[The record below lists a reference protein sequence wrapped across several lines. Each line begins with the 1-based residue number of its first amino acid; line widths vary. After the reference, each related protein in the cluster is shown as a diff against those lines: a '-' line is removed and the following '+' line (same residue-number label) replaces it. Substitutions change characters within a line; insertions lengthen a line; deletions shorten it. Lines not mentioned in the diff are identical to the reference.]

1 MSRPVARYPVDKI
14 TTGHGCSSTAT
25 IMGAMQGMVYAN
37 NLPVSTLGDEIAPH
51 FIKVGRTCIPHGT
64 AKVNAGSAV
73 VFAFGRPVSRIGDSA
88 DAGVITSGS
97 PMVFAGG

>member
-37 NLPVSTLGDEIAPH
+37 NLPVSTPGDVIAPH
-51 FIKVGRTCIPHGT
+51 TIKAGPTCIPHFAT
-64 AKVNAGSAV
+64 VNAGSAV